1 MKTVMNTALEGLS
14 RAADQAERAAS
25 RITKTFQGASQA
37 GSGGQDSTP
46 PNPAMPAPAIPLSSK
61 PAEISHLDA
70 SMWGHDDLPGAI
82 VELKQAEI
90 AYKASAKLI
99 KVADEMQ
106 DELLKALD

>member
-14 RAADQAERAAS
+14 RAAEHAERAAS
-25 RITKTFQGASQA
+25 RITNTFQGAGHA

-46 PNPAMPAPAIPLSSK
+46 PNSALPAPAIPFSSK
-61 PAEISHLDA
+61 PTGISHLDA
-70 SMWGHDDLPGAI
+70 LMLEQDSLPDAI
-82 VELKQAEI
+82 VELKQAET

-99 KVADEMQ
+99 HVADEMQ

>member
-25 RITKTFQGASQA
+25 RITNTFQGASQA

-46 PNPAMPAPAIPLSSK
+46 SNPAMPAPAIPLTSK
-61 PAEISHLDA
+61 PVEIRHLDA
-70 SMWGHDDLPGAI
+70 SMLGHDDLPSAI
-82 VELKQAEI
+82 VELKQAEN

-99 KVADEMQ
+99 QIADEMQ

>member
-46 PNPAMPAPAIPLSSK
+46 PNPAMPAPVIPLTAK
-61 PAEISHLDA
+61 PAGISHFDP
-70 SMWGHDDLPGAI
+70 SMLGQDDLPSAI
-82 VELKQAEI
+82 VELKQAEN

-99 KVADEMQ
+99 QVADEMQ

>member
-1 MKTVMNTALEGLS
+1 
-14 RAADQAERAAS
+14 
-25 RITKTFQGASQA
+25 
-37 GSGGQDSTP
+37 
-46 PNPAMPAPAIPLSSK
+46 
-61 PAEISHLDA
+61 
-70 SMWGHDDLPGAI
+70 MWGHDDLPSAI